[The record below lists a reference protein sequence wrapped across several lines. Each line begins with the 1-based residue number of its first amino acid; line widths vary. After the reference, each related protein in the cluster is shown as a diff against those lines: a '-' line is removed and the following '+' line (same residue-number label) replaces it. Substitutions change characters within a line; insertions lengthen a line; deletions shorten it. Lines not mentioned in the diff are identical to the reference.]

1 MILFC
6 VNTFIGVFCL
16 ATILIIDI
24 LGKSDTAKDAR
35 ELLHNIMLLFPQYAL
50 ADALIK
56 LSTNDIAAE
65 LLQRFNMDTYKSPL
79 GWDLLG
85 PNYAYMFTVGIV
97 YYLINLSIECRF
109 ISPYWPWKKSSF
121 EREIFND
128 DEDDDVKAERIRVEK
143 NNNSSLDLIKTIM
156 LRKVYSSV
164 YGKNVA
170 LRNLSFGVEAGS
182 CFGLLGVNG
191 AGKSTTFKMLT
202 TELRATS
209 GKIML
214 NDRVVGGR
222 PLCNGEIGYCPQ
234 ADALDGFLTPYQC
247 LTIHGEVCG
256 IDDVPACVELMLQR
270 FDLNKYRHQRVSSL
284 SGGNKR
290 KLCAAVSVMAPVTV
304 VLMDEP
310 TSGMDP
316 ASKELV
322 ACAVRKIIKTKT
334 CVIMTSHS
342 VAECEK
348 LCTRI
353 GILAKAG
360 LRCIGTVQ
368 HLKHKYVYTYLL
380 SWIIIFFKLISCG
393 T

>member
-1 MILFC
+1 MVLFC

-16 ATILIIDI
+16 STILIIDI
-24 LGKSDTAKDAR
+24 LGKSDAAKNTR
-35 ELLHNIMLLFPQYAL
+35 EMLHNLMLLFPQYAF
-50 ADALIK
+50 ADAVIR

-85 PNYAYMFTVGIV
+85 PNYACMFIIGII
-97 YYLINLSIECRF
+97 YYLINLAIECR
-109 ISPYWPWKKSSF
+109 IIPQLSWKKNN
-121 EREIFND
+121 IQNNVN
-128 DEDDDVKAERIRVEK
+128 DEDNDVAEERVRVEK
-143 NNNSSLDLIKTIM
+143 NSSKDLIKTIM
-156 LRKVYSSV
+156 LRKEYTSV
-164 YGKNVA
+164 YGKNIA
-170 LRNLSFGVEAGS
+170 LKNLSIGIEAGT

-202 TELRATS
+202 TELRPTS
-209 GKIML
+209 GRIMI
-214 NDRVVGGR
+214 NNCEINGR

-234 ADALDGFLTPYQC
+234 GDALDGFLTPHQS
-247 LTIHGEVCG
+247 LTIHGEICG
-256 IDDVPACVELMLQR
+256 LENVPRAVEIMLKR
-270 FDLNKYRHQRVSSL
+270 FDLVKYTHQRISSL

-290 KLCAAVSVMAPVTV
+290 KLCAAISVMAPVPV

-322 ACAVRKIIKTKT
+322 AHAVREIIKTQR

-368 HLKHKYVYTYLL
+368 HLKHKYVFI
-380 SWIIIFFKLISCG
+380 SSIFFFFFSQF
-393 T
+393 